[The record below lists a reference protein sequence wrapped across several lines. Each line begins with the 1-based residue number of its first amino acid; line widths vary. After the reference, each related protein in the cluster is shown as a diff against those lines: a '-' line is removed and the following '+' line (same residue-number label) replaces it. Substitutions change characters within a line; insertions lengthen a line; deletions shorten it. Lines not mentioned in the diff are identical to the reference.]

1 MKKKILSVLLKGYII
16 YSVIC
21 DIIVVSGIGYLIFK

>member
-1 MKKKILSVLLKGYII
+1 MKKKIIGILLKTYII

>member
-1 MKKKILSVLLKGYII
+1 MKKKILSILIKGYII

-21 DIIVVSGIGYLIFK
+21 DIFVVSGIAYLIFK